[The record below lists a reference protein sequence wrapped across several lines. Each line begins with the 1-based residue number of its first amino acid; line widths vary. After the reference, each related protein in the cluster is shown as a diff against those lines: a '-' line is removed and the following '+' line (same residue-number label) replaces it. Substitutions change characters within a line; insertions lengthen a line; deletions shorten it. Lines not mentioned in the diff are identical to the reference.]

1 MALMEQMRLLRTH
14 RWHAL
19 LVVVLLGF
27 FSLTLHT
34 SMHSQQDQQSCE
46 LCGGHFNPSH
56 AVTPSGNLFAFV
68 PGIAPAESAVPEIP
82 VSRPFVFY
90 RQRAPPHLN

>member
-1 MALMEQMRLLRTH
+1 MRVLRNH

-27 FSLTLHT
+27 FALTLHT
-34 SMHSQQDQQSCE
+34 STHSQQDHQSCE

-56 AVTPSGNLFAFV
+56 AIASSGIVIDFV
-68 PGIAPAESAVPEIP
+68 SGVVSLESAVPENP
-82 VSRPFVFY
+82 ASRPFAFY

>member
-1 MALMEQMRLLRTH
+1 MRVLRTR

-19 LVVVLLGF
+19 LVVVVLGF
-27 FSLTLHT
+27 FALTLHT
-34 SMHSQQDQQSCE
+34 SIHSQQDQQSCE

-56 AVTPSGNLFAFV
+56 AIASSGEVLVFV
-68 PGIAPAESAVPEIP
+68 SGIAPLESTIPEIP
-82 VSRPFVFY
+82 ASRPFAFY

>member
-1 MALMEQMRLLRTH
+1 MRVPRSH
-14 RWHAL
+14 CWHAV

-27 FSLTLHT
+27 FALTLHV

-56 AVTPSGNLFAFV
+56 AIAHTEQPPAFQSVFILFDSISRQIDPSETFSL
-68 PGIAPAESAVPEIP
+68 
-82 VSRPFVFY
+82 Y
-90 RQRAPPHLN
+90 RQRAPPLLT

>member
-1 MALMEQMRLLRTH
+1 MRVLQTH
-14 RWHAL
+14 RRHAL

-27 FSLTLHT
+27 FALTLHT

-46 LCGGHFNPSH
+46 LCGGHFNPTH
-56 AVTPSGNLFAFV
+56 AIAPSGEVLVFV
-68 PGIAPAESAVPEIP
+68 SGVASLESAVPEIQA
-82 VSRPFVFY
+82 SRPFAFY

>member
-1 MALMEQMRLLRTH
+1 MRLLQTH

-27 FSLTLHT
+27 FALTLHT
-34 SMHSQQDQQSCE
+34 SMHVQQDQQSCE

-56 AVTPSGNLFAFV
+56 AIAPSGEALIFASGV
-68 PGIAPAESAVPEIP
+68 APLEWAVPDIP
-82 VSRPFVFY
+82 ASRPFAFY

>member
-1 MALMEQMRLLRTH
+1 MRVLRTH

-19 LVVVLLGF
+19 LVVVLVGF
-27 FSLTLHT
+27 FALTLHT

-46 LCGGHFNPSH
+46 LCGGHFNPSY
-56 AVTPSGNLFAFV
+56 ALAPSGEALVFV
-68 PGIAPAESAVPEIP
+68 SDVAPLESAVPEIP
-82 VSRPFVFY
+82 ASRPFAFY

>member
-1 MALMEQMRLLRTH
+1 MKVLQTH

-19 LVVVLLGF
+19 LVVMLLGF
-27 FSLTLHT
+27 FALTLHT

-56 AVTPSGNLFAFV
+56 AVAPSGQLLVFTS
-68 PGIAPAESAVPEIP
+68 GIALHASAGPEIP
-82 VSRPFVFY
+82 VAQPFALY
-90 RQRAPPHLN
+90 RQRSPPRLN